1 MSLESPKNWLQITII
16 AECVE
21 VGGVG
26 GGVGAPVGG
35 GGEAAVGEEDTDGNI
50 AILLAVGIIL
60 GILFL
65 GILLLICCKM
75 CCVRECCYILLF
87 TA

>member
-1 MSLESPKNWLQITII
+1 M
-16 AECVE
+16 E

-26 GGVGAPVGG
+26 GGVGAPVGGG